1 MDSEELPE
9 PMDFLTKRPKIK
21 EAKSYKTKVKRH
33 REAVIQLY
41 SVNGD
46 KSELMLSGSA
56 DNTARGKYI
65 LLIVAVWNLKD

>member
-1 MDSEELPE
+1 MDSEEKLSE
-9 PMDFLTKRPKIK
+9 QMELTKRSKIK
-21 EAKSYKTKVKRH
+21 ESKSYKTKVKRH

-56 DNTARGKYI
+56 DNTARGK
-65 LLIVAVWNLKD
+65 